1 MANTLDDLL
10 TALPAPTG
18 NLDQV
23 EARLLFAIRAADA
36 ERSRLRGVIGTNLS
50 VALAALVVGTAIG
63 VVQSIHPSP
72 RAENNVNLVLTEIPG
87 GALVN

>member
-1 MANTLDDLL
+1 MANSLDDLL
-10 TALPAPTG
+10 TALPVPPS

-23 EARLLFAIRAADA
+23 EARLLFAIRTADA
-36 ERSRLRGVIGTNLS
+36 ERSRLKSMIGANLS

-87 GALVN
+87 GALVD